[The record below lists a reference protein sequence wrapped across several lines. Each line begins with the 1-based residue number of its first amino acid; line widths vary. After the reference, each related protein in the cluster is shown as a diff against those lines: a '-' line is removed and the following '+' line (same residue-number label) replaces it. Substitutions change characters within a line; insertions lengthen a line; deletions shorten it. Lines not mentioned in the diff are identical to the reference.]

1 MKLKTNN
8 KFSKWLFK
16 LACKFGYSP
25 LLPMPDTVYIIPKYL
40 TLENFIRLSCVIK
53 IPENEY
59 RSEYAE
65 KIRGYAYRQILHK
78 FVEEKAFIQNVNIT
92 SWYDI
97 SDNTETIKAELYI
110 LNKKGLEDFYERY
123 QS

>member
-16 LACKFGYSP
+16 LACKFGYTAFYLEP
-25 LLPMPDTVYIIPKYL
+25 KTVYITPRNFIKVSHVVKIPKSDY
-40 TLENFIRLSCVIK
+40 IGDIK
-53 IPENEY
+53 DYIN
-59 RSEYAE
+59 RTVCR
-65 KIRGYAYRQILHK
+65 KLI
-78 FVEEKAFIQNVNIT
+78 EEEAFIQNVNIT

-123 QS
+123 